1 MSITMAMYIMAN
13 YTMAMIIKTRT
24 GMITRIHML
33 QMHLTITARTQS
45 PWRVVGPSWRVTAFT
60 ALAMVS

>member
-1 MSITMAMYIMAN
+1 MYIMAN

-33 QMHLTITARTQS
+33 HMHLTITARTQS